1 MKDMKKKELIVNKE
15 IEFGKIAYTNE
26 NRKSN
31 LVTLRVGLTKHS
43 ESDKL
48 DIYGKKLNGYYSLGI
63 SASVYNQTKTYIV
76 AGGQCLD
83 ELIKHES
90 LKSSDLFVKLY
101 NIWKRWHLNDLH
113 AGLKV
118 QTDFIKDNIKE
129 YDYTR
134 ACRLLKAAD
143 LYEINGYKYGHGWLV
158 EELPSEVVEFIKGL

>member
-1 MKDMKKKELIVNKE
+1 MKATERIVNKE

-31 LVTLRVGLTKHS
+31 LVTLKVRLTKHS

-48 DIYGKKLNGYYSLGI
+48 DIYGKELKNYYSLGI
-63 SASVYNQTKTYIV
+63 SASVHNHIKTDIV
-76 AGGQCLD
+76 AGGQLLD
-83 ELIKHES
+83 ELIKFES
-90 LKSSDLFVKLY
+90 LKSNDLFVKLY
-101 NIWKRWHLNDLH
+101 NIWKRWQFHDLH

-118 QTDFIKDNIKE
+118 QADFIKDNLKE

-134 ACRLLKAAD
+134 ACRLLKDAN
-143 LYEINGYKYGHGWLV
+143 LYEINGHKYGNGWLV